1 MSVEQFQQQLLSVYG
16 GSQDPMVQNTAQQAN
31 QYTEL
36 FKTGQLSKD
45 EYLQAM
51 ADIQRVAMV
60 HRSMDNL
67 EAMEYMNTA
76 INGLINLAS
85 LV

>member
-1 MSVEQFQQQLLSVYG
+1 MSVEQFQQQLLSAYG
-16 GSQDPMVQNTAQQAN
+16 GSQDPAVQSTAQQAN

-45 EYLQAM
+45 EYLQSM

-67 EAMEYMNTA
+67 EAMEYLNTA